1 MIYGDL
7 YWLEWA
13 ETCTDERL
21 CEMKANK
28 CEEYCGNCFPLTITV
43 DGRQYVYRYGS
54 AKQRTVG
61 LGQLRYIYKGKHITP
76 VYACAMIAPIREE
89 MEGGQ
94 NDS

>member
-1 MIYGDL
+1 MIYGYL

-43 DGRQYVYRYGS
+43 DGRQFVYRYGS
-54 AKQRTVG
+54 AQNRRVG
-61 LGQLRYIYKGKHITP
+61 LGMLRTKYPNKKLYP
-76 VYACAMIAPIREE
+76 VYSCALLK
-89 MEGGQ
+89 GGQ